1 MYTMIGG
8 RRLLQLMHSA
18 GLAILF
24 VVFAFSMGTGY
35 VVVSQ
40 LCCWRAAACSQHSCI
55 LMLHLVT
62 PALLLQTIA
71 AAFSHKSPFTASLE
85 QQPKMEAVKRALV
98 APDAA
103 EAAAAGALSSSS
115 SSSSSKGS
123 KGSATAAGPGALSP
137 GAANALRL
145 AAGQQSD
152 HLLLVAAFELWR
164 QAKATGGERAAAQ
177 VRRCMLQ

>member
-1 MYTMIGG
+1 MSCSDSC
-8 RRLLQLMHSA
+8 SA
-18 GLAILF
+18 
-24 VVFAFSMGTGY
+24 V
-35 VVVSQ
+35 
-40 LCCWRAAACSQHSCI
+40 
-55 LMLHLVT
+55 
-62 PALLLQTIA
+62 LLQTIA

-103 EAAAAGALSSSS
+103 EAAAAAAQGG
-115 SSSSSKGS
+115 SSSKGG
-123 KGSATAAGPGALSP
+123 KGSGAAAGPGGLSSGP
-137 GAANALRL
+137 AGALRL

-177 VRRCMLQ
+177 VRKCMLL